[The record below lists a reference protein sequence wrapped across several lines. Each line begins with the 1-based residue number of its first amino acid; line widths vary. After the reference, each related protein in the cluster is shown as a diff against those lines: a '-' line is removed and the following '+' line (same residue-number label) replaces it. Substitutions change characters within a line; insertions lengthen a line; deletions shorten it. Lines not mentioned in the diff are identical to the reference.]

1 MKLTP
6 PDNAPLSLVG
16 SYIGYPIGKVMLR
29 IMTLGSYPPED
40 QKHNAL
46 FVAIFPWFM
55 VILGFLVVDEWANIK
70 SLFAGEQ

>member
-1 MKLTP
+1 
-6 PDNAPLSLVG
+6 
-16 SYIGYPIGKVMLR
+16 MLR